1 MKTHVTIKGVQFEL
15 KKPVMVRQIDANNE
29 MVDTFAYSDNDSE
42 WNKLLLALDE
52 SEPESKK
59 G

>member
-1 MKTHVTIKGVQFEL
+1 MKTHVTIKGKQIEL
-15 KKPVMVRQIDANNE
+15 YGNTAARLNE
-29 MVDTFAYSDNDSE
+29 
-42 WNKLLLALDE
+42 LLLALDE